1 MTRYYNR
8 AVTIMDAEQLGGTMM
23 GRLTELFEED
33 PGGPVG
39 GRAAVGERLIA

>member
-1 MTRYYNR
+1 
-8 AVTIMDAEQLGGTMM
+8 MDAEQLGGTMM

-33 PGGPVG
+33 LGGPG